1 MLKHFTTMLP
11 FKHKW
16 LNFKVS
22 FKLHLFKF
30 LGFKSRRNRCE
41 GLRCLCRLKVF
52 LVLLFLDLKSY
63 FSKNSRK
70 IPINK
75 LFFTECKLSS

>member
-30 LGFKSRRNRCE
+30 LGFESRRNRCE
-41 GLRCLCRLKVF
+41 GLQCLCRLKVF
-52 LVLLFLDLKSY
+52 LVLSKPSEYSGIETLLLGYLRIFLETNWDP
-63 FSKNSRK
+63 NQ
-70 IPINK
+70 
-75 LFFTECKLSS
+75 

>member
-1 MLKHFTTMLP
+1 MIHQCPMLKHFTTMLP

-30 LGFKSRRNRCE
+30 LGFESRRNRCE
-41 GLRCLCRLKVF
+41 GLRCLCRLKGF
-52 LVLLFLDLKSY
+52 LVL
-63 FSKNSRK
+63 SKPSEYSG
-70 IPINK
+70 IE
-75 LFFTECKLSS
+75 T